1 LKINNLRSNLRNIYR
16 WLRHPGE
23 SLSARVIHGGVWVF
37 LLKVVSRG
45 FGLIRTVILARLL
58 APNDFGLFGIATL
71 AIAALQRFSRTG
83 FDASIIQNK
92 EDTRSYL
99 NPAWTVKV
107 LRGLILAIVLV
118 LGAPLVGAFF
128 QEPRAVILV
137 RVLGASVLL
146 GATKNIGIIYFRKE
160 LEFHKQFAYR
170 LSGTFADLA
179 VAIPAAFILRSV
191 WALIFG
197 LLAGNFVRLIMS
209 YCIHPYRPAFD
220 FDLEKIKEMFDFGR
234 WILGTSIVVFI
245 ATKGDDIF
253 LGKILG
259 ATALGYYRLAYTIA
273 NTVTTEITHVIS
285 RVTFPAYSKLQDDLV
300 ALKSAFIRTMSLATA
315 LSVPLAV
322 GIFLLVPDF
331 TRIFLGEKWLPIVA
345 PVKVLVVAAA
355 IRSIAAIWGPLY
367 RASGIPS
374 QDFWQNIWRVIFT
387 FTPIYFLAQFAGITG
402 VSIAVL
408 LGILAALIYDFYYV
422 ERISKLDLNSRE
434 VLKALS
440 FPLAGSIPFIL
451 FTLLFKNFL
460 PLHLVHLVVIVVV
473 DIVLYGISIYGLELV
488 TDITLIRDVKEL
500 LIK

>member
-1 LKINNLRSNLRNIYR
+1 MKRSFKEKFADFYR
-16 WLRHPGE
+16 WLRHPGD
-23 SLSARVIHGGVWVF
+23 SLSERVVHGGVWVF
-37 LLKVVSRG
+37 LLKIVNRG

-99 NPAWTVKV
+99 NPAWTVKA
-107 LRGLILAIVLV
+107 LRGLILATVLA

-128 QEPRAVILV
+128 EEPRAVILV

-170 LSGTFADLA
+170 LSGTSADLA

-197 LLAGNFVRLIMS
+197 LLAGNFVRLVMS
-209 YCIHPYRPAFD
+209 YYIHPYRPAFD

-245 ATKGDDIF
+245 ATKGDDVF

-259 ATALGYYRLAYTIA
+259 ATALGFYRLAFTIA
-273 NTVTTEITHVIS
+273 NTVATEITHVIS
-285 RVTFPAYSKLQDDLV
+285 RVTFPAYSKLQDDL
-300 ALKSAFIRTMSLATA
+300 ASLKSAFMRTMSLTTA

-322 GIFLLVPDF
+322 GIFLLIPDF
-331 TRIFLGEKWLPIVA
+331 TRIFLGGKWLPIVD
-345 PVKVLVVAAA
+345 PVKVLVIAAA

-367 RASGIPS
+367 QASGMPNL
-374 QDFWQNIWRVIFT
+374 DFWQNIWRVIFT
-387 FTPIYFLAQFAGITG
+387 FIPIYFLARLSGITG
-402 VSIAVL
+402 VSVAVL

-422 ERISKLDLNSRE
+422 ERLCELDLSSRE
-434 VLKALS
+434 VLKALAL
-440 FPLAGSIPFIL
+440 PLAGSVPFIV

-460 PLHLVHLVVIVVV
+460 SLNLLHFILIVVV
-473 DIVLYGISIYGLELV
+473 DIILYGISTYGLQLV
-488 TDITLIRDVKEL
+488 TDFSLIRDVREL
-500 LIK
+500 IEKI